1 MLIKCVRQLVARA
14 SDQLK
19 RLSSFAHCV
28 HSTLMIYAILCC
40 FVMYWNC
47 FCSKLLNLSNS
58 YKMLLVEWYSVIYTE
73 KDN

>member
-28 HSTLMIYAILCC
+28 HSTLMIYVVL
-40 FVMYWNC
+40 MYWN
-47 FCSKLLNLSNS
+47 FFGRKLL
-58 YKMLLVEWYSVIYTE
+58 K
-73 KDN
+73 